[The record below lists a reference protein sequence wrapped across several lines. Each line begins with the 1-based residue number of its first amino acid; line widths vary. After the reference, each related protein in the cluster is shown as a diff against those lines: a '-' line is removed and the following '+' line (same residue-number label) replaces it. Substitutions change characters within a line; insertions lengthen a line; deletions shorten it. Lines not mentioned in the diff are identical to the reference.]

1 MFELHGY
8 TDNVDFFPTICATIF
23 TIHGWL
29 MEPQTQR
36 VDEGTRASAD
46 PGVCGVPGTQCPADT
61 ERRLD
66 LNNGM
71 VLPHESHQ

>member
-1 MFELHGY
+1 MGTLIMWI
-8 TDNVDFFPTICATIF
+8 FFPTICATIF

-36 VDEGTRASAD
+36 VDEGTRAAAD
-46 PGVCGVPGTQCPADT
+46 PGVGGVPGTQCPADT